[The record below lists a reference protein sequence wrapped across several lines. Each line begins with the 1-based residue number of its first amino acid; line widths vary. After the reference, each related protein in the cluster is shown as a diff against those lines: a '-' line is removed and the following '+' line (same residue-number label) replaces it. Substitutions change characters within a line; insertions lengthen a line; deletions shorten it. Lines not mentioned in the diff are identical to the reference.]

1 MVNPVSICLCL
12 LNISSSRHTVTGIT
26 LKVRLSLR
34 ELRLCKHTERPPFFK
49 SGHLCAFVA
58 AAHNMKI
65 ISGFKK
71 TKILRNVEN
80 KQSRNLQQGRGDYR
94 CVLYAALSGEFD
106 VPAVFSRRTQ
116 LESTSIKN
124 LTKILL
130 NTNLYRASGRTRRS
144 TDLLGHQ
151 KQGKYPIN
159 SAHIQDTSGV
169 SQEAPFYCE

>member
-1 MVNPVSICLCL
+1 MWRINKAEIYNRDVATTDVSFML
-12 LNISSSRHTVTGIT
+12 
-26 LKVRLSLR
+26 
-34 ELRLCKHTERPPFFK
+34 
-49 SGHLCAFVA
+49 
-58 AAHNMKI
+58 
-65 ISGFKK
+65 
-71 TKILRNVEN
+71 
-80 KQSRNLQQGRGDYR
+80 
-94 CVLYAALSGEFD
+94 
-106 VPAVFSRRTQ
+106 Q

-130 NTNLYRASGRTRRS
+130 KTNLYRASGRTRRS